1 MSKAKSN
8 VTTDFVLPIVVL
20 VLICAVMSGLLA
32 VTNNIT
38 APIIDEAERA
48 ANTAA
53 RKEVMPLADAAGD
66 ADPFEEIKR
75 ENLPESAAANMP
87 ASITGVYKATNSAGD
102 TVGYTFSITAQ
113 GYGGKNT
120 LKMTV
125 GVDAD
130 GKVTGVKV
138 LEHKE
143 TPGLGS
149 KITTDKRFIGDFEGK
164 GAAEIDGIDRISG
177 ATFSSNYYKAAI
189 KDALKAFELVKG

>member
-1 MSKAKSN
+1 MSKAQSN

-38 APIIDEAERA
+38 APIIDEAEKA

-66 ADPFEEIKR
+66 ADPFEEVKP
-75 ENLPESAAANMP
+75 ENLPEPAAASMP
-87 ASITGVYKATNSAGD
+87 SSITGVYKATNSAGD
-102 TVGYTFSITAQ
+102 TVGYTFSITTQ

-120 LKMTV
+120 LKMAV
-125 GVDAD
+125 GVDMD
-130 GKVTGVKV
+130 GKITGVKV
-138 LEHKE
+138 LDHKE
-143 TPGLGS
+143 TAGLGS
-149 KITTDKRFIGDFEGK
+149 KITTDQRFIGDVLNK
-164 GAAEIDGIDRISG
+164 GASEIDGIDRISG

-189 KDALKAFELVKG
+189 KDALAAFELVKG